1 MTAERTWV
9 APIDGTPRNE
19 LTIRRARV
27 PGTDGLR
34 ELHIEA
40 GRVRRDAPQS
50 NTDREAEPGLDAGG
64 NLLLPGFVDA
74 HVHLDKAYLL
84 TEAEREHGIPE
95 ATLAG
100 AIGAVERL
108 GRRPLAEVH
117 ARATRAV
124 RTMVAYG
131 TVAARTHVEISAST
145 NPGIVEVH
153 LELQREHH
161 QACQLQLCAFPQL
174 GLADPEIRARMRAA
188 LDDGVEVVGGCPYVD
203 AAPAAHLDFVFSL
216 AELYG
221 RPVDLHLDF
230 SDDPAQSQIDLV
242 VERTRTHA
250 LQGRVLLG
258 HVTTLATM
266 DEYSRRKR
274 LDALAEAGIGI
285 AAAPATD
292 LYLGGQGEPGFRS
305 LAPVFEAIS
314 AGVAVAV
321 VSNNI
326 ANPFA
331 PFGNA
336 SLLQAAALAG
346 VTHRA
351 SGPAQRRYLLEAIS
365 TVPASLMGLPPH
377 GPAVGQVADLALV
390 AAEEP
395 DVAVT
400 QTVPVLTT
408 VRAGSVVAR

>member
-1 MTAERTWV
+1 MTTKRARV
-9 APIDGTPRNE
+9 PSIDGTRDNH

-34 ELHIEA
+34 ELHVEG
-40 GRVRRDAPQS
+40 GRVRRDSPDSSTAQ
-50 NTDREAEPGLDAGG
+50 DAEPSLDAGG

-84 TEAEREHGIPE
+84 ADAEREHGTPQ

-100 AIGAVERL
+100 AIDAVERL
-108 GRRPLAEVH
+108 GRRPLTEVRD
-117 ARATRAV
+117 RATRAV
-124 RTMVAYG
+124 RTMIAYG

-145 NPGIVEVH
+145 NPGIVAVH

-161 QACQLQLCAFPQL
+161 HTCQLQLSAFPQL

-188 LDDGVEVVGGCPYVD
+188 LDEGVEVVGGCPYVD
-203 AAPAAHLDFVFSL
+203 TNPAAHLDFVFGL

-242 VERTRTHA
+242 VERTRAHA
-250 LQGRVLLG
+250 MQGKVLLG
-258 HVTTLATM
+258 HVTTLVTM
-266 DEYSRRKR
+266 DQYSRRNR
-274 LDALAEAGIGI
+274 LDALADAGIGI
-285 AAAPATD
+285 AVAPATD

-351 SGPAQRRYLLEAIS
+351 SGPAQRRDLLGAIS
-365 TVPASLMGLPPH
+365 TVPATLMGLPSH
-377 GPAVGQVADLALV
+377 GPAVGQVADLAVV

-395 DVAVT
+395 DAAVT
-400 QTVPVLTT
+400 QTAPVLAT
-408 VRAGSVVAR
+408 VRAGTVVAR